1 MTASTERASPL
12 QEWSARFETLSGAG
26 GFSLREIPFATQLNL
41 RGNPDN
47 SSFSRNVGALLG
59 CELPTTANTWSA
71 SPDCTVLW
79 LGPDEWLVVAREG
92 RNESLVED
100 LRLALK
106 GLHHAITDVSANRTM
121 IELAGADARVV
132 LAKGCPLDLHRSA
145 FAPPQC
151 AQSLVAKSQV
161 ILQSVDD
168 EPTFRLFVRLSFA
181 AYLAEWL
188 MDAAG
193 ECIAA
198 RTIDRDQVA
207 TRLA

>member
-12 QEWSARFETLSGAG
+12 QGWSARFETLGASGN
-26 GFSLREIPFATQLNL
+26 FSIREIAFATQVNL
-41 RGNPDN
+41 RGNADDCVF
-47 SSFSRNVGALLG
+47 SSHVGALLG
-59 CELPTTANTWSA
+59 CELPATANTWSA
-71 SPDCTVLW
+71 SPGCTVLW
-79 LGPDEWLVVAREG
+79 LGPDEWLVVAPDG

-106 GLHHAITDVSANRTM
+106 GLHHAITDVSANRAI
-121 IELAGADARVV
+121 IELAGAHARVV

-151 AQSLVAKSQV
+151 AQSLLAKSQV

-168 EPTFRLFVRLSFA
+168 EPTFRLYVRLSFA

-198 RTIDRDQVA
+198 RTIDMDKVA